1 MIESSKYFNRLC
13 YYNFYRRNKLLQ
25 RGKDICTGSGS
36 KLSGRKAYRI
46 KCQLYKMEL
55 PPFLLFTSDSV
66 FVQAIISFP
75 NYSWLIRILQLQF
88 KNIAK
93 KKKNSMGDALEIK
106 YKSINKFILST
117 HRKTSILLIYFY

>member
-25 RGKDICTGSGS
+25 RGKDTCTGSGS

-66 FVQAIISFP
+66 FIFLDLRKP
-75 NYSWLIRILQLQF
+75 YFL
-88 KNIAK
+88 
-93 KKKNSMGDALEIK
+93 
-106 YKSINKFILST
+106 KSI
-117 HRKTSILLIYFY
+117 FYGSR